1 MTSFAPITRLAAVAP
16 ASTPAMSI
24 AICDP
29 EQLFREGLQLL
40 LGSAGADVRYVSSCL
55 AEWDGEADVVIWGA
69 SGLADA
75 AGMLGRLRAARDCHP
90 HTRIVVVVGGVSSH
104 LVRQL
109 ATAGADAVLSR
120 DISSKVLHRAL
131 DLVILGQQLFPAAA
145 LGLVEEPAATQ
156 PGLTVKSMPG
166 TPGTPALPAESG
178 GRGDTPFSEREGQ
191 ILRCLINGLSNKLI
205 ARELDI
211 TEATVKVHI
220 KGLLR
225 KIGASNRTQ
234 AAIWSLANGFAPD
247 SGSARAAA

>member
-1 MTSFAPITRLAAVAP
+1 MTPIAAFSGPIQAPYVGGQPMSVAI
-16 ASTPAMSI
+16 SE
-24 AICDP
+24 P

-40 LGSAGADVRYVSSCL
+40 LGNAGLEIRYAAGCL
-55 AEWDGEADVVIWGA
+55 TEWDGDADVVIWGV

-75 AGMLGRLRAARDCHP
+75 ALKLAQLQAACDRHP
-90 HTRIVVVVGGVSSH
+90 HVRFVVVAGSANSH

-120 DISSKVLHRAL
+120 DISSKVLHRSL
-131 DLVILGQQLFPAAA
+131 ELVMLGQQLFPAAA
-145 LGLVEEPAATQ
+145 LGLAEEPPALQA
-156 PGLTVKSMPG
+156 GLAVSPVPG
-166 TPGTPALPAESG
+166 TPGTPALAAEPG
-178 GRGDTPFSEREGQ
+178 LRGALPFSERETQ
-191 ILRCLINGLSNKLI
+191 ILRCLVNGSPNKLI

-234 AAIWSLANGFAPD
+234 AAIWSLANGFATE
-247 SGSARAAA
+247 AALA